1 MRWAGEK
8 SSSRFPKLFNRV
20 HTTRTPCTEPFDMF
34 YEQEAC
40 SVDVLGLTD
49 RGTDQ
54 RLVLQTVVEEENFGG
69 REEFVEE
76 STTVEVYH
84 STAS

>member
-1 MRWAGEK
+1 
-8 SSSRFPKLFNRV
+8 
-20 HTTRTPCTEPFDMF
+20 MF